1 MDQATH
7 VAIFGGSELLLVQL
21 DRTYYLDRISSWCD
35 RAGYFTKR
43 LAYHL
48 LFCGGLQLHALGGS
62 NRVGPT
68 PSLIRQGSSNKS
80 ETLAVQ
86 SAHAPAIDTA
96 CYSRKGTD
104 GESVLCFVLGDADG
118 FILLDDRRLCL

>member
-21 DRTYYLDRISSWCD
+21 DRTYYLDSISSWCD

-48 LFCGGLQLHALGGS
+48 LVCGGLQLHALGGS
-62 NRVGPT
+62 NRVGY
-68 PSLIRQGSSNKS
+68 LFLDQG
-80 ETLAVQ
+80 
-86 SAHAPAIDTA
+86 
-96 CYSRKGTD
+96 
-104 GESVLCFVLGDADG
+104 GEFE
-118 FILLDDRRLCL
+118 

>member
-62 NRVGPT
+62 NRVGY
-68 PSLIRQGSSNKS
+68 LFLDQGGEMANPFCASFL
-80 ETLAVQ
+80 ETLTALFSLMIVG
-86 SAHAPAIDTA
+86 SACRAIDVPFNVST
-96 CYSRKGTD
+96 
-104 GESVLCFVLGDADG
+104 
-118 FILLDDRRLCL
+118 

>member
-7 VAIFGGSELLLVQL
+7 VAIFGGSELLLVQ
-21 DRTYYLDRISSWCD
+21 LDRISSWCD

-62 NRVGPT
+62 NRVGY
-68 PSLIRQGSSNKS
+68 LFLDQG
-80 ETLAVQ
+80 
-86 SAHAPAIDTA
+86 
-96 CYSRKGTD
+96 
-104 GESVLCFVLGDADG
+104 GEFE
-118 FILLDDRRLCL
+118 

>member
-48 LFCGGLQLHALGGS
+48 LFVEVC
-62 NRVGPT
+62 NFM
-68 PSLIRQGSSNKS
+68 PSAGV
-80 ETLAVQ
+80 TV
-86 SAHAPAIDTA
+86 
-96 CYSRKGTD
+96 
-104 GESVLCFVLGDADG
+104 
-118 FILLDDRRLCL
+118 

>member
-21 DRTYYLDRISSWCD
+21 YRTYHLDRISSWCD

-48 LFCGGLQLHALGGS
+48 LLRGGLQLHALGGS
-62 NRVGPT
+62 NRVCYLF
-68 PSLIRQGSSNKS
+68 LIREGSSNKLERLLFKALMPQLS
-80 ETLAVQ
+80 I
-86 SAHAPAIDTA
+86 PAEMAGNTQMA
-96 CYSRKGTD
+96 KPS
-104 GESVLCFVLGDADG
+104 FA
-118 FILLDDRRLCL
+118 

>member
-1 MDQATH
+1 MATPGYPDLSIH
-7 VAIFGGSELLLVQL
+7 GSSYARHILAGVDCCQL

-62 NRVGPT
+62 NRVGY
-68 PSLIRQGSSNKS
+68 LFLDQG
-80 ETLAVQ
+80 
-86 SAHAPAIDTA
+86 
-96 CYSRKGTD
+96 
-104 GESVLCFVLGDADG
+104 GEFE
-118 FILLDDRRLCL
+118 

>member
-21 DRTYYLDRISSWCD
+21 YRTYHLDRISSWCD

-48 LFCGGLQLHALGGS
+48 LLRGGLQLHALG
-62 NRVGPT
+62 RVT
-68 PSLIRQGSSNKS
+68 VYVTSSLIREGSSNKLERLLFKALMPQLS
-80 ETLAVQ
+80 I
-86 SAHAPAIDTA
+86 PAEMAGNTQMA
-96 CYSRKGTD
+96 KPS
-104 GESVLCFVLGDADG
+104 FA
-118 FILLDDRRLCL
+118 

>member
-1 MDQATH
+1 MFRVLRVLDLIGRI
-7 VAIFGGSELLLVQL
+7 AIPGYPDLSIHGSSYARLYIGGSELLLVQL

-62 NRVGPT
+62 NRVGY
-68 PSLIRQGSSNKS
+68 LFLDQG
-80 ETLAVQ
+80 
-86 SAHAPAIDTA
+86 
-96 CYSRKGTD
+96 
-104 GESVLCFVLGDADG
+104 GEFE
-118 FILLDDRRLCL
+118 